1 MSDISHREGISNS
14 EQKVLIIR
22 YSLNIDDDL
31 DAVFDDDLDAPFGGL
46 KESGIRGEDVLKEG
60 EEALGSIHISAA
72 DTYRLA

>member
-31 DAVFDDDLDAPFGGL
+31 GAVFDDDLDAPFGGL

>member
-31 DAVFDDDLDAPFGGL
+31 DAVIDDELDAPFGSL
-46 KESGIRGEDVLKEG
+46 RIINVLKSSKG
-60 EEALGSIHISAA
+60 QNAL
-72 DTYRLA
+72 